1 MKWLGLLLRY
11 AALCVIAVVF
21 IIPFV
26 LLVSSALKPA
36 TQQVYSFPPDLI
48 PRPPVGTWFAEAWSK
63 IPFLRYLGNS
73 FFFEITMVPLNL
85 LISAL
90 TAYPLARMRFVGRQ
104 FFFYAIISTMFLPGE
119 VMLIPRFLIIARFH
133 MVDSY
138 LGVIL
143 PGLIGAFGVFL
154 LRQAF
159 LQIPRELEDAAR
171 IDGCGEFRLW
181 WQIMIPQIAPSL
193 ATLAVFDFVSVWNSF
208 LWPLVILKD
217 SNKFPISL
225 GVAYL
230 AGIFGSD
237 VRSLAAGTVMAL
249 VPVLIFFLLMQ
260 RYFVSGLK
268 GAVKG

>member
-1 MKWLGLLLRY
+1 
-11 AALCVIAVVF
+11 
-21 IIPFV
+21 
-26 LLVSSALKPA
+26 
-36 TQQVYSFPPDLI
+36 
-48 PRPPVGTWFAEAWSK
+48 
-63 IPFLRYLGNS
+63 
-73 FFFEITMVPLNL
+73 
-85 LISAL
+85 
-90 TAYPLARMRFVGRQ
+90 
-104 FFFYAIISTMFLPGE
+104 MFLPGE
-119 VMLIPRFLIIARFH
+119 VMLIPRFLIIAQFH

-181 WQIMIPQIAPSL
+181 WQIIVPKSRRAWRRWRSSN
-193 ATLAVFDFVSVWNSF
+193 FVSVWNSF

-217 SNKFPISL
+217 SSKFPISL
-225 GVAYL
+225 GVAYWRAFL
-230 AGIFGSD
+230 GSD